1 MTDNIMSKTTLEN
14 EAINN
19 KLKQLDIKFHFNLE
33 NIKNNKI
40 IFKLYQ
46 HRKDASGWLN
56 QGLRW
61 TKDDQIY
68 RPNI

>member
-46 HRKDASGWLN
+46 HRKDASG
-56 QGLRW
+56 
-61 TKDDQIY
+61 
-68 RPNI
+68 